1 MNEMVCELLPEA
13 LLESPAQ
20 SSCYLHQA
28 AAAAASAAAADRR
41 QRNSSSEL
49 FHPASSETAAAPTG
63 RGNGMKVI

>member
-20 SSCYLHQA
+20 SSCYLHQ
-28 AAAAASAAAADRR
+28 AAAASAAAADRR